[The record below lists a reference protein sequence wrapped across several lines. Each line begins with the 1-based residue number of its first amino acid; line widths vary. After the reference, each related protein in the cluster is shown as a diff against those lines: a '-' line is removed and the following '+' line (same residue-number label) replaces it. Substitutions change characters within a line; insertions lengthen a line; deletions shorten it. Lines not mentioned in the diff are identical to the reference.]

1 MNTHLGENIELIHVE
16 DSDLDAKALTRAFS
30 KLGLSQRLTRA
41 RDGVEALE
49 MLRNQKTGG
58 VCTER
63 PVILLDI
70 NMPRMNGIEFL
81 KELRTDQELRHTP
94 VFILTT
100 SDRPSDIRDAYAH
113 NVAGYIVKP
122 VGSGNF
128 VERIRQWCN
137 FMSIIELPQPA

>member
-1 MNTHLGENIELIHVE
+1 MIMSFGDNIQLLHVE

-30 KLGLSQRLTRA
+30 KLGLSQPLTRA

-49 MLRNQKTGG
+49 ILRNRSAGG
-58 VCTER
+58 ISPMR

-81 KELRTDQELRHTP
+81 KELRDDRELCQTP
-94 VFILTT
+94 VFVLTT
-100 SDRPSDIRDAYAH
+100 SDRPSDIREAYEH